1 METEPETAEAAAVP
15 DTLAGRLADGD
26 PDAPRELVERHHAE
40 IYRYAL
46 AMLRDP
52 TAAEDA
58 AQASFERA
66 FGALGRYPEGR
77 IRSLALR
84 AWLYRIALNV
94 VRNMVRDERREVAVA
109 EVPEEPSVQSRT
121 ASGPKGHAEAWLD
134 AAAAL
139 GKLPERQRVA
149 VALRYLADLPYAEI
163 AEAMGWPENTAK
175 TLARRG
181 VGRLR
186 ALMLANDQRKRGRLD
201 E

>member
-15 DTLAGRLADGD
+15 ATLAGRLADGD

-109 EVPEEPSVQSRT
+109 EVPEEPSAQSRT

-134 AAAAL
+134 AGPAL
-139 GKLPERQRVA
+139 CGDCRGHGLAGEHGQDARAEGRGAPARPDAGERSKKERT
-149 VALRYLADLPYAEI
+149 LR
-163 AEAMGWPENTAK
+163 
-175 TLARRG
+175 
-181 VGRLR
+181 
-186 ALMLANDQRKRGRLD
+186 
-201 E
+201 